1 MTTTTVNK
9 VTSMKVQED
18 NAQMKKT
25 FSNISKKSFKDN
37 IMKFKEMSKGTDCM
51 IRSGFCTS
59 HNCKVVRKV
68 TEKKMSTIGT
78 DGKLQWRMCEV
89 IILACPVNQI
99 QGQPRAANKQVMS
112 AFEESGGTNSKRRK
126 FNDIVRNQPRDNNSE
141 DKVNEDLPLVETK

>member
-25 FSNISKKSFKDN
+25 FSNIRKKSFKDN

-59 HNCKVVRKV
+59 HNCKVVRQV
-68 TEKKMSTIGT
+68 TEKKMSTIRT
-78 DGKLQWRMCEV
+78 DGRLQWRMCEV
-89 IILACPVNQI
+89 TILACPVNQI
-99 QGQPRAANKQVMS
+99 PGQQDSPGR
-112 AFEESGGTNSKRRK
+112 
-126 FNDIVRNQPRDNNSE
+126 
-141 DKVNEDLPLVETK
+141 